1 MEGAAAASSLSSVIG
16 DITTVMGGLTD
27 WAGEVLQFMTSNP
40 LLLIG
45 AIGGVAFLGVKLV
58 KRLLP

>member
-1 MEGAAAASSLSSVIG
+1 MEGSASTGLAGVISNV
-16 DITTVMGGLTD
+16 TTVMGGLTE
-27 WAGEVLQFMTSNP
+27 WGGKILSFMTANP

-45 AIGGVAFLGVKLV
+45 AVGGVAFLGVKLV

>member
-1 MEGAAAASSLSSVIG
+1 MEGATTGLSGVIS
-16 DITTVMGGLTD
+16 DITTVMGGLTSWGGKIID
-27 WAGEVLQFMTSNP
+27 FMTANP

>member
-1 MEGAAAASSLSSVIG
+1 MEGATSTGLAGVIG
-16 DITTVMGGLTD
+16 DITTVMGGLTT
-27 WAGEVLQFMTSNP
+27 WGGKIIEFMTANP

>member
-1 MEGAAAASSLSSVIG
+1 MEGAASTGLAGVIS
-16 DITTVMGGLTD
+16 DITTVMGGLTT
-27 WAGEVLQFMTSNP
+27 WGGKIIEFMTANP

-58 KRLLP
+58 KRLMP

>member
-1 MEGAAAASSLSSVIG
+1 MEGATTGLSGVIS
-16 DITTVMGGLTD
+16 DITTVMGGLTAWGGKIID
-27 WAGEVLQFMTSNP
+27 FMTANP

>member
-1 MEGAAAASSLSSVIG
+1 MEDTVATGLAGVIG
-16 DITTVMGGLTD
+16 DVTTVMGGLTTWGGKIID
-27 WAGEVLQFMTSNP
+27 FMTANP

-45 AIGGVAFLGVKLV
+45 AVGGVAFLGVKLV

>member
-1 MEGAAAASSLSSVIG
+1 MEGAASTGLAGVVS
-16 DITTVMGGLTD
+16 DITTVIGGLTTWGGKIID
-27 WAGEVLQFMTSNP
+27 FMTANP

-45 AIGGVAFLGVKLV
+45 AIGGVAFLGVRLV

>member
-1 MEGAAAASSLSSVIG
+1 MEGASTGLAGVIS
-16 DITTVMGGLTD
+16 DITTVMGGLTSWGGKIID
-27 WAGEVLQFMTSNP
+27 FMTANP

>member
-1 MEGAAAASSLSSVIG
+1 MEGTATGLSGVIA

-27 WAGEVLQFMTSNP
+27 WGGKILTFMTANP